1 MAKFFRVYREGSP
14 DNSIYYSGHD
24 KESVVD
30 RAYSDL
36 GAAKMLIV
44 RQVDYAP
51 PNAIVT
57 PVGLDAEESNQIA
70 QRNAPLLDTVE
81 AIE

>member
-14 DNSIYYSGHD
+14 DDSIYYSGYD

-36 GAAKMLIV
+36 GASKMLIV
-44 RQVDYAP
+44 RQVGYAP
-51 PNAIVT
+51 PNAIVHD
-57 PVGLDAEESNQIA
+57 VGLSFEERHQIA